1 LAINVPYPWC
11 SLKAK
16 IGEIAMC
23 SELCAL
29 ELYWLKSK
37 FARLRLRAASER
49 GAALVEF
56 AVTLPLLLLIT
67 TGICAFGFAIN
78 ADMQLTNA
86 TSMGGQ
92 VLADARGATTDPC
105 TTAVSTIVNA
115 APGLTPSNVNF
126 SILFTSATGTQYGPF
141 TGTGTSQTGEQGSGS
156 SQLSCSTMISDGTF
170 AQGMSAQITATYN
183 YKLPFQPFFVGNGG
197 VFGPYSLASQITEI
211 VQ

>member
-1 LAINVPYPWC
+1 M
-11 SLKAK
+11 
-16 IGEIAMC
+16 G
-23 SELCAL
+23 SEMCAL
-29 ELYWLKSK
+29 ELCWLKLK
-37 FARLRLRAASER
+37 FARLRFHAASER

-56 AVTLPLLLLIT
+56 AVTLPVLLLLT

-86 TSMGGQ
+86 TGMGGQ
-92 VLADARGATTDPC
+92 VLADARGATSDPC
-105 TTAVSTIVNA
+105 TTAVSTIVAA

-126 SILFTSATGTQYGPF
+126 SILFTSQDGTTQYGPF
-141 TGTGTSQTGEQGSGS
+141 TGTGISQTGEEGSGS
-156 SQLSCSTMISDGTF
+156 SQVSCSTMISDGTF

-183 YKLPFQPFFVGNGG
+183 YKLPFQPFSVGKGS

>member
-1 LAINVPYPWC
+1 
-11 SLKAK
+11 
-16 IGEIAMC
+16 MC
-23 SELCAL
+23 PEFCAL

-37 FARLRLRAASER
+37 FARLKFRAGSET
-49 GAALVEF
+49 GAALVEL
-56 AVTLPLLLLIT
+56 AVTLPVLLLLT

-92 VLADARGATTDPC
+92 VLADARGATSDPC
-105 TTAVSTIVNA
+105 TTAVSTIVAA
-115 APGLTPSNVNF
+115 APGLTPSNVGF
-126 SILFTSATGTQYGPF
+126 SILFTSAAGTQYGPF

-156 SQLSCSTMISDGTF
+156 SQVSCASMISTGAF

-183 YKLPFQPFFVGNGG
+183 YNLPLQPFQTGNVG
-197 VFGPYSLASQITEI
+197 VFGPYSLVSQITEV